1 MRMKQS
7 FHRFFHETHA
17 GTRHP
22 PAILCR
28 TVMPEKD
35 TCNHLPPAAFIG
47 GRRLMKVGSKN

>member
-1 MRMKQS
+1 MKQS
-7 FHRFFHETHA
+7 FHRSFHETHA